1 MPKCNLCQA
10 NVGNYGV
17 KRHEEWHKH
26 CKKDG
31 RNTVEGDVQGQ

>member
-31 RNTVEGDVQGQ
+31 RNTVEGDVQWQ